1 VNMRIRTK
9 LTLYTIAIGVAISL
23 IVGIFSIQGMKSR
36 VNSAMT
42 EKAKSDLQTGLALID
57 KTYPGAWLV
66 KDGVLYKGGIM
77 LNDQIEFVDRIGAL
91 TGDTVTIF
99 LGDTRIATNVQRE
112 GKRMVG
118 TQASPEV
125 AEKVL
130 KQGEMYFGEAN
141 VVGEN
146 YQTAYAPIRNE
157 SGDIIGMFYVGA
169 SKKFSDELQQLF
181 VRQLAVVLGAIIL
194 VTVAIAYYIAKRAT
208 LPILAILAAT
218 QKVAAGNLQ
227 VEPLKISSQDE
238 LGQLAEGFNKMLIEL
253 RDLITIVANS
263 AEQVAAS
270 SEELTASAEQSA
282 EAATHIAER
291 ITEVAAGTE
300 RQLYDINS
308 SNSVIGNMTEGINQ
322 IAANSASLAK
332 IVDKTT
338 EAVRNGDKTVNITIE
353 QMGNVEKTVFDSAQV
368 VAKLGERSKEIGQI
382 VTTISNI
389 AGQTNLLALNAA
401 IEAARAGEQ
410 GRGFSVVAEEVRK
423 LAEQS
428 QTAAKEI
435 ADLIVEIQNDT
446 NEAILAMKQGTLEVK
461 NGLDAVNITGAAFLD
476 IRKLVEEMLSQI
488 NNISAEIQEMAAGS
502 HQIVATVEDVARIC
516 QDTAGQS
523 QSVSAATQEQSAS
536 MQEVAASSQALAKMA
551 EDLQK
556 AVIAFKL

>member
-1 VNMRIRTK
+1 MNMRIRTK

-42 EKAKSDLQTGLALID
+42 DKAKSDLQTGLALID

-218 QKVAAGNLQ
+218 QKVAAGDLQ

>member
-1 VNMRIRTK
+1 MRIRTK

-42 EKAKSDLQTGLALID
+42 DKAKSDLQTGLALID

-99 LGDTRIATNVQRE
+99 LGDTRIATNVQCE

-130 KQGEMYFGEAN
+130 KQGEMYFSEAN

-238 LGQLAEGFNKMLIEL
+238 LGQLAEGFNTMLIEL

>member
-1 VNMRIRTK
+1 MNMRIRTK

-42 EKAKSDLQTGLALID
+42 DKAKSDLQTGLALID

-99 LGDTRIATNVQRE
+99 LGDTRIATNVQCE

>member
-1 VNMRIRTK
+1 MRIRTK

>member
-1 VNMRIRTK
+1 MNMRIRTK